1 LEVLAQEKILVV
13 QTAFLGDA
21 VLTLPMIQKLKE
33 EFPDASLHIL
43 CIPSTKDLFEHSPFI
58 DKVIVYDKRGKQKSL
73 FSFVALIRLIKGQ
86 NFTRVYSPHRS
97 FRSSILVFFSGANYT
112 AGFDN
117 ANCSFLY
124 KTRLKYF
131 SCKHE
136 VARNLDLIE
145 FDTSGENWRI
155 LPILNIPAAVEIQIN
170 KMVEGISQK
179 IVAVAPGSVWNTKIY
194 PQNHFIDVIKYL
206 VEKNYYVVLIGGKDD
221 EKMCLE
227 IQTNF
232 NEGVK
237 SLAGQLSV
245 IESVALLKKST
256 LLLSN
261 DSAPTHL
268 GMIANIPTITIY
280 CSTVPEFGFF
290 PYNQKSKSIS
300 LHGLDC
306 KPCGIHG
313 HMECPIKT
321 FDCGNNLL
329 PETVIHEVQGFLSA
343 KELF

>member
-1 LEVLAQEKILVV
+1 MEILDKEKILVV

-21 VLTLPMIQKLKE
+21 VLTLPIIQKLKGK
-33 EFPDASLHIL
+33 FPDASLHIL

-73 FSFVALIRLIKGQ
+73 FSFVTLIRLIKDQ

-117 ANCSFLY
+117 ASCSFLY
-124 KTRLKYF
+124 KIRVKYF
-131 SCKHE
+131 SDKHE

-155 LPILNIPAAVEIQIN
+155 LPIINIPVAVETQIN

-194 PQNHFIDVIKYL
+194 PKNYFVDVIKYL

-221 EKMCLE
+221 EKICLE
-227 IQTNF
+227 IQANF
-232 NEGVK
+232 NERVK
-237 SLAGQLSV
+237 SLVGQLSV
-245 IESVALLKKST
+245 IESAALLKKCT

-300 LHGLDC
+300 LHGLEC

-321 FDCGNNLL
+321 FECGKNLL
-329 PETVIHEVQGFLSA
+329 PSEVIKSFR
-343 KELF
+343 ELISVEE